1 MRPSGPI
8 GRDSENDRGQQAL
21 TCSLQ
26 VRTAVSCSRKGATLE
41 AQIFHVSAES
51 TATGAYLRFVIE
63 LKYPERV
70 EAPLAL
76 NGVLYAPHDTVVCQ
90 MLPFPDDTGINVG
103 LRGLEGSSLP
113 PRDVQTRHLWLTAKL
128 GRLELEHLAKLRAKD
143 PKGDVHFTV
152 KVEVRYLES
161 GAAIVHLDK
170 GIPQKGFAA
179 PMPLAAHQAETC
191 RPRPPHRVLADNGPG
206 FVSVKTY
213 RTSLQPRIASSD
225 WTHEFAPKF
234 GLGKFAV
241 FELPQPEVMGT
252 GSVQERV
259 RLAIDAARSAEDELR
274 AGRWPAACE
283 ALRKVWEVIRND
295 SDLEKLLVKSG
306 YSTAAAASFNEAVAK
321 LFDFSSKFMHI
332 TDKSGNPVPP
342 QVKAEKEDAYLLFS
356 TAMSLLNLIAQKA
369 R

>member
-1 MRPSGPI
+1 
-8 GRDSENDRGQQAL
+8 
-21 TCSLQ
+21 
-26 VRTAVSCSRKGATLE
+26 VE

-51 TATGAYLRFVIE
+51 TATGAHLRFVVE
-63 LKYPERV
+63 LKYRERV
-70 EAPLAL
+70 EAPMAL
-76 NGVLYAPHDTVVCQ
+76 NGILYAPHNVVLCQ
-90 MLPFPDDTGINVG
+90 LTPFPDDTGIDVG
-103 LRGLEGSSLP
+103 IRGLEGPSAP
-113 PRDVQTRHLWLTAKL
+113 KDVQTRHLWLTAVL
-128 GRLELEHLAKLRAKD
+128 GRPELEHIAMLRDKD
-143 PKGDVHFTV
+143 TKGDVHFTL
-152 KVEVRYLES
+152 KIEVRYLES

-170 GIPQKGFAA
+170 GVPQKGFVA
-179 PMPLAAHQAETC
+179 PMPPASIVAEQTATS
-191 RPRPPHRVLADNGPG
+191 HRVLADNGSG

-241 FELPQPEVMGT
+241 FELPQPEILGT

-259 RLAIDAARSAEDELR
+259 RLATEAARSAEDELR

-306 YSTAAAASFNEAVAK
+306 YSVAAAQSLNEAVGR
-321 LFDFSSKFMHI
+321 LFDFSSKFMHL
-332 TDKSGNPVPP
+332 TDKGGNPVPP
-342 QVKAEKEDAYLLFS
+342 QVKAAKEDAYLLFA
-356 TAMSLLNLIAQKA
+356 TAMSLLNLIAKKA

>member
-1 MRPSGPI
+1 M
-8 GRDSENDRGQQAL
+8 
-21 TCSLQ
+21 
-26 VRTAVSCSRKGATLE
+26 E

-51 TATGAYLRFVIE
+51 TATGAHLRFVVE
-63 LKYPERV
+63 LKYRDRV

-76 NGVLYAPHDTVVCQ
+76 SGVLYAPHNTVLCQ
-90 MLPFPDDTGINVG
+90 MLPFPDDTGIDVG
-103 LRGLEGSSLP
+103 LRGLEGPSVP
-113 PRDVQTRHLWLTAKL
+113 PRDLQTRHLWLTATL
-128 GRLELEHLAKLRAKD
+128 GRPELEHLARLRSKD

-161 GAAIVHLDK
+161 GAAIVHLDR
-170 GIPQKGFAA
+170 GLPQQGFVA
-179 PMPLAAHQAETC
+179 PMPPAHIVAEQTATS
-191 RPRPPHRVLADNGPG
+191 HRVLADNGSG

-241 FELPQPEVMGT
+241 FELPQPEILGT

-283 ALRKVWEVIRND
+283 ALRKVWEVIRKD

-306 YSTAAAASFNEAVAK
+306 YSTAAAQSFDEAVGK
-321 LFDFSSKFMHI
+321 LFDFSSKFMHL

-342 QVKAEKEDAYLLFS
+342 QVKAEKEDAYLLFA